1 MHMKKNYFI
10 SPSILAA
17 DFTKLGDQIKQSQDA
32 GADWFHID
40 IMDGHFV
47 PNISMGPFIVEACS
61 RVTNL
66 PLDVHL
72 MIKEPDRYLQ
82 DFANAGASNLT
93 VHIET
98 CPEINKTLQSIHALG
113 CQGGITLKPGTG
125 VEKIKPFLKD
135 VDLVL
140 VMTVNPGFSGQS
152 FMPEVVPKIGQIKTI
167 LDEINPEALI
177 EVDGGISSTTIRQT
191 YDQGARVFVAGSA
204 IFNHPLGI
212 GGGIQSL
219 REMLS

>member
-1 MHMKKNYFI
+1 MKTNYLI

-32 GADWFHID
+32 GANWFHID

-61 RVTNL
+61 RVTDL

-98 CPEINKTLQSIHALG
+98 CPEINKTLQTIHTQG
-113 CQGGITLKPGTG
+113 CQAGITLKPGTG
-125 VEKIKPFLKD
+125 VEKVEPFLKD

-152 FMPEVVPKIGQIKTI
+152 FMPEVVPKIGQIRTI

-212 GGGIQSL
+212 EGGIQSL

>member
-1 MHMKKNYFI
+1 MKKNYFI

-61 RVTNL
+61 RVTDL

-72 MIKEPDRYLQ
+72 MITEPDRYLQ

-98 CPEINKTLQSIHALG
+98 CPEMNKTLQSIHALG
-113 CQGGITLKPGTG
+113 CQAGITLKPGTG

-140 VMTVNPGFSGQS
+140 VMTVNPGYSGQS

-167 LDEINPEALI
+167 QDEINPKALI

-191 YDQGARVFVAGSA
+191 YEQGARVFVAGSA